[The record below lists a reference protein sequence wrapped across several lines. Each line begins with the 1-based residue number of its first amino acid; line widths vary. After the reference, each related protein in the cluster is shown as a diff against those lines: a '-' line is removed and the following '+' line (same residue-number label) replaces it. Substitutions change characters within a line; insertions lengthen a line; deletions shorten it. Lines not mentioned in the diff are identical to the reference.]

1 MSRLTIVSLLS
12 LAVLLVVG
20 VPASAQQETVTYTG
34 YIDSNVT
41 SKTYSLPLIE
51 GQAVLILME
60 ATSGDLD
67 TTITLFDPEG
77 QIVASN
83 DDRAADTYDSA
94 LGYIA
99 PVSGDYSVTAGR
111 WEDGDSSG
119 SYELKITIGDE
130 SVLESLESMTRVSLS
145 GDKLI
150 RDTQHFR
157 IHYTLTGVDATT
169 EGYVSAMALT
179 LEEVWRIQI
188 DRMGWP
194 APPPDGFLGGD
205 ERFDVYVMDVLGSDI
220 SAMGYTSPESIIGDN
235 PYTSD
240 VESYASTSYFV
251 VDNDFL
257 NTDSGGKTAISLMRA
272 TVAHEFHHAIQFGY
286 DINDLHDWY
295 YEATATWMETK
306 TLIKDEDATGYVAY
320 TFQYPELCFGTASDP
335 GDGQLMYGEWT
346 FMQYLVDR
354 FGDDAV
360 LELWHNIG
368 KYEGFEAL
376 QNFLIPRS
384 SSIPEAVALYR
395 IKNVARDYQLA
406 PMFDATVWQEAS
418 IDGTGRW
425 TYDGR
430 GVQEL
435 GANYFALAP
444 EEAGLYYAGLV
455 NDDGLLQLWA
465 VGVTA
470 DSVEAIP
477 LGRGGSVDTSQFDYT
492 YLMVFNPAYHD
503 DVNDC
508 RYSDYAI
515 DISRSKENA
524 NIPVMEWSAQYFEPL
539 G

>member
-1 MSRLTIVSLLS
+1 MSRKLPLHLLLS
-12 LAVLLVVG
+12 AVLLAVFGPVY
-20 VPASAQQETVTYTG
+20 AQQETVTYSG

-41 SKTYSLPLIE
+41 SKTYPLPLIE
-51 GQAVLILME
+51 GQAALILME

-67 TTITLFDPEG
+67 TTITLYNPDG

-94 LGYIA
+94 VGYVA
-99 PVSGDYSVTAGR
+99 PVSGEYAVQAGR

-119 SYELKITIGDE
+119 SYELTITVGDE
-130 SVLESLESMTRVSLS
+130 SVLASLESLTRVNLS
-145 GDKLI
+145 GEKLI
-150 RDTQHFR
+150 RDTEHFR

-205 ERFDVYVMDVLGSDI
+205 ERFDVYVMDVLGSEM

-257 NTDSGGKTAISLMRA
+257 NTDGDGKTAVSLMRA
-272 TVAHEFHHAIQFGY
+272 TIAHEFHHAIQFGY
-286 DINDLHDWY
+286 DINDMHDWY
-295 YEATATWMETK
+295 YEATAAWMETK
-306 TLIKDEDATGYVAY
+306 TLIKDEDATGYVGYAY
-320 TFQYPELCFGTASDP
+320 QYPELCFGTASDP

-346 FMQYLVDR
+346 FIQYLVDT
-354 FGDDAV
+354 FGDDAA
-360 LELWHNIG
+360 LSLWHSIG

-376 QNFLIPRS
+376 QNFLITHNS
-384 SSIPEAVALYR
+384 TIPETLALYR
-395 IKNVARDYQLA
+395 IKNIARDYELA
-406 PMFDATVWQEAS
+406 PMFDATVWQEATIDS
-418 IDGTGRW
+418 IGRW
-425 TYDGR
+425 TYGGS

-435 GANYFALAP
+435 GANYFGLAP
-444 EEAGLYYAGLV
+444 ADAGVYYAGLV
-455 NDDGLLQLWA
+455 NDGGQLELWA

-470 DSVEAIP
+470 DNVEAIP
-477 LGRGGSVDTSQFDYT
+477 LGRGGSVDTSQYDYT

-503 DVNDC
+503 DINAC
-508 RYSDYAI
+508 HYSDYAI
-515 DISRSKENA
+515 DIARSKGDVNSA
-524 NIPVMEWSAQYFEPL
+524 TTQWSALYFEPL